1 MMDQAQSLRQLVS
14 SQDSKVA
21 VRGGSSARII
31 TVCSGKG
38 ALVSR
43 ILHLTSL

>member
-1 MMDQAQSLRQLVS
+1 MDQAQSLRQLVS

-21 VRGGSSARII
+21 VRGDHPPGSLRC
-31 TVCSGKG
+31 VVVKG